1 LLDSLRLR
9 LYAAFGF
16 IIVVTLGVAGFA
28 FFFPL
33 GGYRED
39 QAYSTLREVALPV
52 YYNVTFFS
60 RANVSVR
67 ELTLYFQQQAQDT
80 DIIVLV
86 VDRTGRVV
94 RDAAAEPSLLDE
106 TFDLDQS
113 TLSEDFRRLYQ
124 GTHRTQDGRELLF
137 VAVPLPPRFALGQ
150 LHASAVVVA
159 LPKESAGSII
169 GDLTP
174 RLLLAGLAGLGAAV
188 VVGLVLSR
196 SVYLPL
202 QRVARA
208 AVNVARGNYHE
219 KVPVQGPA
227 EARTLAEN
235 FNRMTEAVRGSQQTL
250 RDFLANVSHELK
262 TPLTSIRGFS
272 QALRDGTITER
283 EEQER
288 AARVIE
294 NESRRLLYLVEELLD
309 LSRIESGQE
318 SMKRTPIQVRELF
331 AHCAE
336 VFSLRARETGVS
348 LEVESEDVPSVL
360 GDFDRLEQ
368 VLGNLLDNAFRHTP
382 VGGSVRLS
390 ACLSSAGGPQTS
402 LSHRKAGAARD
413 GWVELS
419 VTDSGEGIPPEE
431 LAQVFDRFY
440 KGKAALRRAQDEAL
454 RQAQDK
460 AGRGTGLGLAISREI
475 VRAHGGEIRAES
487 SPGTGTRFV
496 ITLPAAAP
504 DTARTASKKES

>member
-16 IIVVTLGVAGFA
+16 IIAVTLGVAGFT

-39 QAYSTLREVALPV
+39 LAVSTLREVALPV
-52 YYNVTFFS
+52 YYNLTFFS
-60 RANVSVR
+60 PADVSPR
-67 ELTLYFQQQAQDT
+67 ELNLYLQQQSRET

-86 VDRTGRVV
+86 VDPGGHVV
-94 RDAAAEPSLLDE
+94 REAAADPSLLDE
-106 TFDLDQS
+106 TFDLGPRR
-113 TLSEDFRRLYQ
+113 LPGDFRRLYQ
-124 GTHRTQDGRELLF
+124 GTHRTQDGRDLLF
-137 VAVPLPPRFALGQ
+137 VAVPLPPRFAIGPLR
-150 LHASAVVVA
+150 ASALVLA
-159 LPKESAGSII
+159 LPKDSAGSII

-174 RLLLAGLAGLGAAV
+174 RLLLAGLAGLGVAV
-188 VVGLVLSR
+188 VAGLILSR

-208 AVNVARGNYHE
+208 AVSVARGDYRE

-235 FNRMTEAVRGSQQTL
+235 FNRMTEAVQSSQQTL

-272 QALRDGTITER
+272 QALRDGTLTDR
-283 EEQER
+283 QGQER
-288 AARVIE
+288 AAHVIE
-294 NESRRLLYLVEELLD
+294 DESRRLLHLVEELLD

-318 SMKRTPIQVRELF
+318 SMRRAPVPVGEIF

-336 VFSLRARETGVS
+336 VFSLRSQETGVS
-348 LEVESEDVPSVL
+348 LEVESGDAPPVL

-382 VGGSVRLS
+382 AGGSVRLS
-390 ACLSSAGGPQTS
+390 ARCLPAREAAGGD
-402 LSHRKAGAARD
+402 AR
-413 GWVELS
+413 VELS

-440 KGKAALRRAQDEAL
+440 KGNAALRRAQDA
-454 RQAQDK
+454 
-460 AGRGTGLGLAISREI
+460 AGRGAGLGLAISREI
-475 VRAHGGEIRAES
+475 VRAHGGEIQAES
-487 SPGTGTRFV
+487 SPDAGTRFV
-496 ITLPAAAP
+496 VTLSAAPSDAAAP
-504 DTARTASKKES
+504 TGAEASE

>member
-1 LLDSLRLR
+1 LLNSLRLR
-9 LYAAFGF
+9 LYAAFAL
-16 IIVVTLGVAGFA
+16 IIAITLGVAGFA

-39 QAYSTLREVALPV
+39 QAFSTLREVALPV
-52 YYNVTFFS
+52 YYNVTFFGNDLTARQLALYLGQQS
-60 RANVSVR
+60 R
-67 ELTLYFQQQAQDT
+67 ET

-86 VDRTGRVV
+86 VDSSGRVV

-106 TFDLDQS
+106 TFDLPPRQ
-113 TLSEDFRRLYQ
+113 LPQDFRHLYE
-124 GTHRTQDGRELLF
+124 GSHRTQDGRDLFF
-137 VAVPLPPRFALGQ
+137 VAVPLPLRFAAGPLR
-150 LHASAVVVA
+150 ASALVLA
-159 LPKESAGSII
+159 LPKDSAGSII

-174 RLLLAGLAGLGAAV
+174 RLLLAGLAGLGVAAV
-188 VVGLVLSR
+188 AGLLLSR

-208 AVNVARGNYHE
+208 AVSVARGNYRE
-219 KVPVQGPA
+219 KVPVQGPT

-235 FNRMTEAVRGSQQTL
+235 FNRMTEAVHSSQQTL

-272 QALRDGTITER
+272 QALRDGTITEP
-283 EEQER
+283 EGEER

-294 NESRRLLYLVEELLD
+294 DESRRLLHLVEELLD

-318 SMKRTPIQVRELF
+318 GMSRSPVPVQELF

-336 VFSLRARETGVS
+336 VFSLRSQETGVR
-348 LEVESEDVPSVL
+348 LDVESGGVPPVL

-382 VGGSVRLS
+382 AGGSVRLG
-390 ACLSSAGGPQTS
+390 ARPAGT
-402 LSHRKAGAARD
+402 AGD

-419 VTDSGEGIPPEE
+419 VADSGEGMSAEE

-440 KGKAALRRAQDEAL
+440 KGDA
-454 RQAQDK
+454 
-460 AGRGTGLGLAISREI
+460 AGRGAGLGLAISREI

-487 SPGTGTRFV
+487 TPGAGTRFV
-496 ITLPAAAP
+496 VTLPVAPPDAARP
-504 DTARTASKKES
+504 ISDKPR

>member
-1 LLDSLRLR
+1 
-9 LYAAFGF
+9 LYAAFGL
-16 IIVVTLGVAGFA
+16 IIAITLSVAGFA

-39 QAYSTLREVALPV
+39 QAVSTLRQVALPV
-52 YYNVTFFS
+52 YYNLTFFG
-60 RANVSVR
+60 RD
-67 ELTLYFQQQAQDT
+67 LTARQLALYLRQQSSET
-80 DIIVLV
+80 DIIILV
-86 VDRTGRVV
+86 VDSSGRVV

-106 TFDLDQS
+106 TFDLGPSQ
-113 TLSEDFRRLYQ
+113 LSQDFRHLYQ
-124 GTHRTQDGRELLF
+124 GTHRTQDGRELFF
-137 VAVPLPPRFALGQ
+137 VAVPLPPRFALGP
-150 LHASAVVVA
+150 LRASALVLA
-159 LPKESAGSII
+159 LPKDSAGSVI

-174 RLLLAGLAGLGAAV
+174 RLLLAGLAGLGVAIVA
-188 VVGLVLSR
+188 GLVLSR

-208 AVNVARGNYHE
+208 AVSVSRGNYQE
-219 KVPVQGPA
+219 KLPVQGPA
-227 EARTLAEN
+227 EARALAEN
-235 FNRMTEAVRGSQQTL
+235 FNRMTEAIRSSQQTL

-283 EEQER
+283 EGEER

-294 NESRRLLYLVEELLD
+294 DESRRLLHLVEELLD

-318 SMKRTPIQVRELF
+318 SMKRAPVPVGELF

-336 VFSLRARETGVS
+336 VFSLRSQETGVS
-348 LEVESEDVPSVL
+348 LEVESGDVPPVL

-368 VLGNLLDNAFRHTP
+368 VVGNLLDNAFRHTP
-382 VGGSVRLS
+382 AGGSVRLS
-390 ACLSSAGGPQTS
+390 ACLPDRQAATAGG
-402 LSHRKAGAARD
+402 

-419 VTDSGEGIPPEE
+419 VADSGEGMSPEE

-440 KGKAALRRAQDEAL
+440 KGDAALRRAQDA
-454 RQAQDK
+454 

-487 SPGTGTRFV
+487 SPGAGTRFV
-496 ITLPAAAP
+496 VTLPAAPPDAGPTAP
-504 DTARTASKKES
+504 